1 MPDLVPE
8 ILRASSEMQ
17 GWERSGSG
25 PSRLSEVCAVQRDI
39 QTPLPRRGEC
49 RDELPVSDICLGG
62 NLGSH
67 PGVGDRVGDKVRLH
81 HGQWGL
87 SFSGKLEQAPGKN
100 PLRSQFPPVLLPKLG
115 ASRMQRGQAAPL
127 GLSGKGRGL
136 WRTPCGPNSSS
147 VLNLRLQSVRER

>member
-1 MPDLVPE
+1 MS
-8 ILRASSEMQ
+8 LRFSEPARRCKSGKGPGQ
-17 GWERSGSG
+17 VLPGFQRCVLFRGTYRS
-25 PSRLSEVCAVQRDI
+25 
-39 QTPLPRRGEC
+39 PRRGEC
-49 RDELPVSDICLGG
+49 RDELPVSNICLGG

-147 VLNLRLQSVRER
+147 VLHLRLQSVRER